1 MTTGRVI
8 PGAVLIILGAL
19 FLGANFGYVDW
30 GFVASLWQLWPLI
43 LIMVG
48 VQLFFG
54 SRHQWLAALLML
66 IILAGGVAMVLL
78 GEERAPWFY
87 GGSLATTT
95 IAGPPAAGVQEAQAR
110 IDVGAARLDIG
121 SRPGSTMATGTF
133 ESRGDPQ
140 VTHDVSSGT
149 YALEVRQEKG
159 VRIFP
164 INVGGDSLVL
174 DLAAG
179 IPWTID
185 LNTGAA
191 DANLDLTNLT
201 LKELTVDAGASS
213 LDLTVGSIVA
223 NGMAH
228 VVIKGGA
235 GSYTLRLPQDLDIT
249 LTTDAGLS
257 STNVDEG
264 FQKSGDVWRHTG
276 TGSGG
281 ELTVDI
287 DAGVSSIDVEL
298 Q

>member
-8 PGAVLIILGAL
+8 PGAILIVLGAL

-48 VQLFFG
+48 VQLFLG

-66 IILAGGVAMVLL
+66 IILAGGAALVLL

-87 GGSLATTT
+87 GASLTTT
-95 IAGPPAAGVQEAQAR
+95 AIEGPASAGVRAAEAR

-121 SRPGSTMATGTF
+121 SRPGSSMATGTF
-133 ESRGDPQ
+133 ESRSDPS
-140 VTHDVSSGT
+140 VTHKVSNGT

-164 INVGGDSLVL
+164 INVGGDRLML
-174 DLAAG
+174 DLAEG

-191 DANLDLTNLT
+191 DANLDLTDLT

-213 LDLTVGSIVA
+213 LDLTVGSSVA
-223 NGMAH
+223 NGVAR

-249 LTTDAGLS
+249 LSIDTGLS
-257 STNVDEG
+257 STNVDDD

>member
-1 MTTGRVI
+1 
-8 PGAVLIILGAL
+8 
-19 FLGANFGYVDW
+19 
-30 GFVASLWQLWPLI
+30 
-43 LIMVG
+43 
-48 VQLFFG
+48 
-54 SRHQWLAALLML
+54 
-66 IILAGGVAMVLL
+66 
-78 GEERAPWFY
+78 
-87 GGSLATTT
+87 
-95 IAGPPAAGVQEAQAR
+95 
-110 IDVGAARLDIG
+110 
-121 SRPGSTMATGTF
+121 MATGTF
-133 ESRGDPQ
+133 ESRSDPS
-140 VTHDVSSGT
+140 VTHKVSNGT

-164 INVGGDSLVL
+164 INVGGDRLML
-174 DLAAG
+174 DLAEG

-191 DANLDLTNLT
+191 DANLDLTDLT

-213 LDLTVGSIVA
+213 LDLTVGSSVA
-223 NGMAH
+223 NGVAR

-249 LTTDAGLS
+249 LSIDTGLS
-257 STNVDEG
+257 STNVDDD